1 MNLYYL
7 GSALNLSGL
16 YMIAG
21 CGALIS
27 IKSGDFNLG
36 GEGQIYLGGFITA
49 VFLANMTVSNWWTA
63 GLALCLSL
71 LLAFLIP
78 GLIALFSAVLKIL
91 RNADFLFTSFIA
103 SAAIIPFIDGL
114 ISGPARGHTNNL
126 LATSFIPSQVRL
138 TSILPPSPLNASFIL
153 AILLCAGIWQLL
165 NRTAWGRQINILGVS
180 PAFAQFAGFAGSSL
194 SMSSAFISGGLHGL
208 CGAAAILGTYFT
220 CHQGFYTGSGWN
232 ALSAALIAG
241 ANPLLLIPSSFFM
254 GFVTTYA
261 NRFALY
267 HNFGFD
273 MSSLIQA
280 LILFL
285 IAFPRIEFSGT
296 GRRTHSMKEISPTGR
311 RPQPMTEVSPTARRP
326 QPMKELSDTVRH
338 PQPIKELSV
347 TGRAPHQMSETS
359 DTTRPPH
366 TMPETSPNPGA
377 RT

>member
-71 LLAFLIP
+71 VLAFLIP

-153 AILLCAGIWQLL
+153 AILLCAGVWRLL

-241 ANPLLLIPSSFFM
+241 ANPLLLIPSSIFM

-296 GRRTHSMKEISPTGR
+296 GRRMHIRKEF
-311 RPQPMTEVSPTARRP
+311 
-326 QPMKELSDTVRH
+326 SDTARH
-338 PQPIKELSV
+338 PQPIKEFSD

-359 DTTRPPH
+359 
-366 TMPETSPNPGA
+366 PNPGA
-377 RT
+377 RS